1 MQGNLKKHFLAFQL
15 MHDVQI
21 DEQSTINESIGKPIT
36 LLLNLDE
43 IRQRYTVIKMS
54 ARGSKSSE
62 GNNVRLSHNGSI
74 SA

>member
-1 MQGNLKKHFLAFQL
+1 

-21 DEQSTINESIGKPIT
+21 DEQHMTNESIGKPIT

-43 IRQRYTVIKMS
+43 IRQKYSVIKMS

-62 GNNVRLSHNGSI
+62 GNNVKLSHNGSV